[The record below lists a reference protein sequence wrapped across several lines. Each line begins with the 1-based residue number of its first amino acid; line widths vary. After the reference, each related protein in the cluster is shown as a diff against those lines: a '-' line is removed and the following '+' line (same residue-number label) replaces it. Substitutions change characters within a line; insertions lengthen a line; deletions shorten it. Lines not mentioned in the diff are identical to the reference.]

1 MNKENIS
8 YGSKLLLIPFFC
20 IKIINKKI
28 IDIDLKYLI
37 DSGIIDILNIQS
49 IIEMKK
55 KQELLNNHPYKIW
68 CGSNGKWYTYLPDEE
83 KGRILKKRNTK
94 KDIEDVVIFYWNE
107 TTNSP
112 TIEEVFNEWNDYRLE
127 LKKISKSSHTRL
139 QQVFKRHYSEF
150 GKKRIKNI
158 TENEF
163 IEFLERQI
171 PEHSLSAKA
180 FASLKTIT
188 KGILKRAKRKELI
201 SYNAEDVLSQL
212 DISNN
217 EFNKII
223 KEDYEEVFNEQETQ
237 ITIKYLKD
245 NLDIRNSAILLMF
258 ITGTRIGEIV
268 ALKPEDIN
276 IEKNTI
282 KIKRT
287 ETRYK
292 ENNKTIY
299 EVKLFP
305 KTQSGNR
312 EIVVPSS
319 YQWLLR
325 NLKAYSENKE
335 WVFME
340 KNKRLTTLL
349 IRKRVYKMC
358 KDTNIYKK
366 SPHKIR
372 ATYDTILLD
381 ANLDKR
387 FIKDQMGH
395 SDITTSEKYYHRN
408 RKSLE
413 KKSEIINSIS
423 EFTLV

>member
-1 MNKENIS
+1 MNRN
-8 YGSKLLLIPFFC
+8 
-20 IKIINKKI
+20 
-28 IDIDLKYLI
+28 IDLKYLI
-37 DSGIIDILNIQS
+37 DSGIIDIPNIQS

-55 KQELLNNHPYKIW
+55 RQELLNNHPYKIW
-68 CGSNGKWYTYLPDEE
+68 EGSNGKWYTYLPDEM

-94 KDIEDVVIFYWNE
+94 KDIEDVVIIYWDE
-107 TTNSP
+107 IINSP
-112 TIEEVFNEWNDYRLE
+112 TIEETFNEWNNYRLE
-127 LKKISKSSHTRL
+127 LKKISKSSYTRL

-150 GKKRIKNI
+150 GKRRIKDVS
-158 TENEF
+158 ENGF

-188 KGILKRAKRKELI
+188 KGILKRAKRKNLI
-201 SYNAEDVLSQL
+201 SYSAEDVLSQL
-212 DISNN
+212 DVSNN
-217 EFNKII
+217 EFNKKN
-223 KEDYEEVFNEQETQ
+223 KEDYEEVFNEKETQ

-258 ITGTRIGEIV
+258 ITGARIGEIV

-282 KIKRT
+282 KIRYI

-292 ENNKTIY
+292 ENGKTIY
-299 EVKLFP
+299 AVKMFS

-312 EIVVPSS
+312 EIVVPSN

-325 NLKAYSENKE
+325 NLKVYSKNKE
-335 WVFME
+335 WVFVE
-340 KNKRLTTLL
+340 KDKRLTTLL

-408 RKSLE
+408 RKSIE
-413 KKSEIINSIS
+413 KKSEIINSIP
-423 EFTLV
+423 EFALV

>member
-1 MNKENIS
+1 MTKR
-8 YGSKLLLIPFFC
+8 
-20 IKIINKKI
+20 
-28 IDIDLKYLI
+28 
-37 DSGIIDILNIQS
+37 
-49 IIEMKK
+49 
-55 KQELLNNHPYKIW
+55 QELLNNHPYKIW
-68 CGSNGKWYTYLPDEE
+68 CGSNSKWYTYLPDEM
-83 KGRILKKRNTK
+83 KGRVLKKKSTK
-94 KDIEDVVIFYWNE
+94 KDIEDAIITYWDEVI
-107 TTNSP
+107 NSP
-112 TIEEVFNEWNDYRLE
+112 TIEEIFNEWNDYRLE
-127 LKKISKSSHTRL
+127 LKKISNSSHTRL
-139 QQVFKRHYSEF
+139 KQVFKRHYSEF
-150 GKKRIKNI
+150 GKKRIKDI
-158 TENEF
+158 TEDEF

-188 KGILKRAKRKELI
+188 KGILKRAKRKKLI
-201 SYNAEDVLSQL
+201 SYSPEDVLSQL

-237 ITIKYLKD
+237 SAIKYLKD

-258 ITGTRIGEIV
+258 ITGARIGEIV

-276 IEKNTI
+276 VDKNTI
-282 KIKRT
+282 KIGHI
-287 ETRYK
+287 ETRYE
-292 ENNKTIY
+292 ENGKTIY
-299 EVKLFP
+299 TVKLFS

-312 EIVVPSS
+312 VIVIPSN
-319 YQWLLR
+319 YKWFLR
-325 NLKAYSENKE
+325 NLSAYSANKE

-340 KNKRLTTLL
+340 KDKRLTTFL

-413 KKSEIINSIS
+413 KKSQIINSIS

>member
-1 MNKENIS
+1 M
-8 YGSKLLLIPFFC
+8 
-20 IKIINKKI
+20 
-28 IDIDLKYLI
+28 DIDLKYLI
-37 DSGIIDILNIQS
+37 DSGIIDVPNIQS
-49 IIEMKK
+49 ILEMQKR
-55 KQELLNNHPYKIW
+55 QELLNNHPYKIW
-68 CGSNGKWYTYLPDEE
+68 CGSNGKWYTYLPDKK
-83 KGRILKKRNTK
+83 KGRILKKRNNK
-94 KDIEDVVIFYWNE
+94 KDIEEAIITYWNE
-107 TTNSP
+107 TINSP
-112 TIEEVFNEWNDYRLE
+112 TIEEIFNEWNDYRLE

-150 GKKRIKNI
+150 GKKRIKDI

-217 EFNKII
+217 EFNKTI

-237 ITIKYLKD
+237 IAIKYLKD

-276 IEKNTI
+276 VEKNTI
-282 KIKRT
+282 KIRRT

-292 ENNKTIY
+292 ENHKTIY
-299 EVKLFP
+299 EVKLFS

-312 EIVVPSS
+312 EIVIPIN

-325 NLKAYSENKE
+325 NLKTYSENKE

-358 KDTNIYKK
+358 KETNIYKK

-413 KKSEIINSIS
+413 KKSKIINSIP
-423 EFTLV
+423 EFALM

>member
-1 MNKENIS
+1 MTN
-8 YGSKLLLIPFFC
+8 
-20 IKIINKKI
+20 
-28 IDIDLKYLI
+28 IDLNYLI
-37 DSGIIDILNIQS
+37 DNGIIDLPNIQS

-55 KQELLNNHPYKIW
+55 RQELLNNHPYKIW
-68 CGSNGKWYTYLPDEE
+68 CGSNGKWYTYLPDET
-83 KGRILKKRNTK
+83 KGRVLKKKSTK
-94 KDIEDVVIFYWNE
+94 EDIEDVVITYWDE
-107 TTNSP
+107 IINSP
-112 TIEEVFNEWNDYRLE
+112 IIEEVFNEWNDYRLE

-139 QQVFKRHYSEF
+139 KQVFKRHYSEF
-150 GKKRIKNI
+150 GKKRIKDV
-158 TENEF
+158 TEDEF

-188 KGILKRAKRKELI
+188 KGILKRAKRKKLI
-201 SYNAEDVLSQL
+201 SYSAEDVLSQL
-212 DISNN
+212 DVSNN
-217 EFNKII
+217 EFNKTI

-237 ITIKYLKD
+237 TAIKYLKD

-258 ITGTRIGEIV
+258 ITGVRIGEIV
-268 ALKPEDIN
+268 ALKPEDID
-276 IEKNTI
+276 IEKNTV

-292 ENNKTIY
+292 ENGKTIY
-299 EVKLFP
+299 TVKMFP

-312 EIVVPSS
+312 EIVVPFN

-325 NLKAYSENKE
+325 NLKTYSANKE

-340 KNKRLTTLL
+340 KDKRLTTLL

-358 KDTNIYKK
+358 KETNIYKK

-408 RKSLE
+408 RKSLD
-413 KKSEIINSIS
+413 KKSEMINSIS
-423 EFTLV
+423 EFSLI

>member
-1 MNKENIS
+1 MTKR
-8 YGSKLLLIPFFC
+8 
-20 IKIINKKI
+20 
-28 IDIDLKYLI
+28 
-37 DSGIIDILNIQS
+37 
-49 IIEMKK
+49 
-55 KQELLNNHPYKIW
+55 QELLNNHPYKIW
-68 CGSNGKWYTYLPDEE
+68 EGSNGKWYTYLPDEE
-83 KGRILKKRNTK
+83 KGRILKKKSTK
-94 KDIEDVVIFYWNE
+94 KEIENIVIVYWDE
-107 TTNSP
+107 IINSP

-127 LKKISKSSHTRL
+127 LKKISNSSHTRL
-139 QQVFKRHYSEF
+139 KQVFKRHYSKF
-150 GKKRIKNI
+150 GKKRIRNV
-158 TENEF
+158 TEDEF
-163 IEFLERQI
+163 IDFLERQI

-188 KGILKRAKRKELI
+188 KGILKRAKRKKLI
-201 SYNAEDVLSQL
+201 SYSSEDILSQL
-212 DISNN
+212 DVSNK
-217 EFNKII
+217 EFSKTI
-223 KEDYEEVFNEQETQ
+223 KEDYEEVFDEQETQ
-237 ITIKYLKD
+237 IAIKYLKD

-258 ITGTRIGEIV
+258 ITGARIGEIV
-268 ALKPEDIN
+268 ALKSEDIYVKEN
-276 IEKNTI
+276 II
-282 KIKRT
+282 KIRRT
-287 ETRYK
+287 ETRYE

-299 EVKLFP
+299 TIKPFP

-312 EIVVPSS
+312 NIVIPSN

-325 NLKAYSENKE
+325 DLSAYSINKE
-335 WVFME
+335 WIFME
-340 KNKRLTTLL
+340 NDKRLTTLL

>member
-1 MNKENIS
+1 MDRN
-8 YGSKLLLIPFFC
+8 
-20 IKIINKKI
+20 
-28 IDIDLKYLI
+28 IDLKYLI
-37 DSGIIDILNIQS
+37 DSGIIDVPNIQS
-49 IIEMKK
+49 ILEMKK
-55 KQELLNNHPYKIW
+55 RQELLDNHPYKIW

-94 KDIEDVVIFYWNE
+94 KDIEDVVISYWNE
-107 TTNSP
+107 AVNSP

-150 GKKRIKNI
+150 GKKRIKDI

-237 ITIKYLKD
+237 IAIKYLKD

-258 ITGTRIGEIV
+258 VTGTRIGEIV

-282 KIKRT
+282 KIRRT

-325 NLKAYSENKE
+325 NLKAYSKNKE

-358 KDTNIYKK
+358 KDNNIYKK

-372 ATYDTILLD
+372 ATYDAILLD

-408 RKSLE
+408 RKTLE

-423 EFTLV
+423 EFALV

>member
-1 MNKENIS
+1 MTKR
-8 YGSKLLLIPFFC
+8 K
-20 IKIINKKI
+20 
-28 IDIDLKYLI
+28 
-37 DSGIIDILNIQS
+37 
-49 IIEMKK
+49 
-55 KQELLNNHPYKIW
+55 ELLSSHPYKIW
-68 CGSNGKWYTYLPDEE
+68 EGTNGKWYTYLPDEN
-83 KGRILKKRNTK
+83 KGRVLKKRSSK
-94 KDIEDVVIFYWNE
+94 KDIEDIVVIYWDKAI
-107 TTNSP
+107 NSP
-112 TIEEVFNEWNDYRLE
+112 TIKDIFYEWNDYRLE
-127 LKKISKSSHTRL
+127 LNKISKSSHTRL
-139 QQVFKRHYSEF
+139 EQVFKRHYSTF
-150 GKKRIKNI
+150 GKKHIRDVA
-158 TENEF
+158 ENEF

-223 KEDYEEVFNEQETQ
+223 KEDYEEVFNEKETQ
-237 ITIKYLKD
+237 IVIKYLKD
-245 NLDIRNSAILLMF
+245 NLDIRNSAVLLMF
-258 ITGTRIGEIV
+258 ITGARIGEIV
-268 ALKPEDIN
+268 ALKSEDVN
-276 IEKNTI
+276 VEKNTI
-282 KIKRT
+282 KIRRI

-299 EVKLFP
+299 TVKMFS
-305 KTQSGNR
+305 KTQAGNR
-312 EIVVPSS
+312 EIVVPSN

-325 NLKAYSENKE
+325 NLKVYSENKE
-335 WVFME
+335 WIFME
-340 KNKRLTTLL
+340 KDKRFTTLL

-381 ANLDKR
+381 AHLDKR

-408 RKSLE
+408 RKSIE
-413 KKSEIINSIS
+413 KKSEIINSIP
-423 EFTLV
+423 EFALI

>member
-1 MNKENIS
+1 MTKR
-8 YGSKLLLIPFFC
+8 K
-20 IKIINKKI
+20 
-28 IDIDLKYLI
+28 
-37 DSGIIDILNIQS
+37 
-49 IIEMKK
+49 
-55 KQELLNNHPYKIW
+55 ELLSNHPYKIW
-68 CGSNGKWYTYLPDEE
+68 EGTNGKWYTYLPDEN
-83 KGRILKKRNTK
+83 KGRVLKKRSSK
-94 KDIEDVVIFYWNE
+94 KDIEDIVVIYWDE
-107 TTNSP
+107 AINSP
-112 TIEEVFNEWNDYRLE
+112 TIKDIFYEWNDYRLE
-127 LKKISKSSHTRL
+127 LNKISKSSHTRL
-139 QQVFKRHYSEF
+139 EQVFKRHYSTF
-150 GKKRIKNI
+150 GKKHIRDV

-188 KGILKRAKRKELI
+188 KGILKRAKRKKLI
-201 SYNAEDVLSQL
+201 SYTPEDVLFQL
-212 DISNN
+212 EISNN
-217 EFNKII
+217 EFQKNI
-223 KEDYEEVFNEQETQ
+223 KEDYEEVFNEEETS
-237 ITIKYLKD
+237 IAIKYLKD
-245 NLDIRNSAILLMF
+245 NLDIRNSAVLLMF
-258 ITGTRIGEIV
+258 ITGARIGEIV
-268 ALKPEDIN
+268 ALKSEDVN
-276 IEKNTI
+276 VEKNTI
-282 KIKRT
+282 RIRRI

-299 EVKLFP
+299 TVKMFS
-305 KTQSGNR
+305 KTQAGNR
-312 EIVVPSS
+312 EIVVPSN

-325 NLKAYSENKE
+325 DLKAYSENKE
-335 WVFME
+335 WIFME

-381 ANLDKR
+381 AHLDKR

-408 RKSLE
+408 RKSIE

-423 EFTLV
+423 EFALV

>member
-1 MNKENIS
+1 MDRN
-8 YGSKLLLIPFFC
+8 
-20 IKIINKKI
+20 
-28 IDIDLKYLI
+28 IDLKYLI
-37 DSGIIDILNIQS
+37 DSGIIDVPNIQS
-49 IIEMKK
+49 ILEMKK
-55 KQELLNNHPYKIW
+55 RQELLDNHPYKIW

-107 TTNSP
+107 TINSP

-150 GKKRIKNI
+150 GKKRIKDI

-201 SYNAEDVLSQL
+201 PYNTEDVLSQL

-237 ITIKYLKD
+237 IAIKYLKD

-282 KIKRT
+282 KIRRT

-312 EIVVPSS
+312 EIVVPSN

-325 NLKAYSENKE
+325 NLKVYSENKE

-358 KDTNIYKK
+358 KDNNIYKK

-413 KKSEIINSIS
+413 KKSKIINSIS
-423 EFTLV
+423 EFALM

>member
-1 MNKENIS
+1 M
-8 YGSKLLLIPFFC
+8 
-20 IKIINKKI
+20 
-28 IDIDLKYLI
+28 DIDLKYLI
-37 DSGIIDILNIQS
+37 DSGIIDVPNIQS
-49 IIEMKK
+49 ILEMQKR
-55 KQELLNNHPYKIW
+55 QELLNNHPYKIW
-68 CGSNGKWYTYLPDEE
+68 CGSNGKWYTYLPDKK
-83 KGRILKKRNTK
+83 KGRILKKRNNK
-94 KDIEDVVIFYWNE
+94 KDIEEAIITYWNE
-107 TTNSP
+107 TINSP
-112 TIEEVFNEWNDYRLE
+112 TIEEIFNEWNDYRLE

-150 GKKRIKNI
+150 GKKRIKDI

-217 EFNKII
+217 EFNKTI

-237 ITIKYLKD
+237 IAIKYLKD

-276 IEKNTI
+276 VEKNTI
-282 KIKRT
+282 KIRRT

-292 ENNKTIY
+292 ENHKTIY

-312 EIVVPSS
+312 EIVIPIN

-325 NLKAYSENKE
+325 NLKTYSENKE

-358 KDTNIYKK
+358 KETNIYKK

-413 KKSEIINSIS
+413 KKSKIINSIP
-423 EFTLV
+423 EFALM

>member
-1 MNKENIS
+1 M
-8 YGSKLLLIPFFC
+8 
-20 IKIINKKI
+20 
-28 IDIDLKYLI
+28 DIDLKYLI
-37 DSGIIDILNIQS
+37 DSGIIDVPNIQS

-55 KQELLNNHPYKIW
+55 RQELLDNHPYKIW
-68 CGSNGKWYTYLPDEE
+68 CGSNGKWYTYLPDEM
-83 KGRILKKRNTK
+83 KGRVLKKRNNK
-94 KDIEDVVIFYWNE
+94 KDIEEAIIIYWNE
-107 TTNSP
+107 TINSP
-112 TIEEVFNEWNDYRLE
+112 TIKDIFYEWNDYRLE
-127 LKKISKSSHTRL
+127 LNKISKSSHTRL
-139 QQVFKRHYSEF
+139 EQVFKRHYSTF
-150 GKKRIKNI
+150 GKKHIRDV

-180 FASLKTIT
+180 FGSLKTIT
-188 KGILKRAKRKELI
+188 KGILKRAKRKKLI
-201 SYNAEDVLSQL
+201 FYTPEDVLFQL
-212 DISNN
+212 EISNN
-217 EFNKII
+217 EFQKNI
-223 KEDYEEVFNEQETQ
+223 KEDYEEVFDEEETS
-237 ITIKYLKD
+237 TAIKYLKD
-245 NLDIRNSAILLMF
+245 NLDIRNSAVLLMF
-258 ITGTRIGEIV
+258 ITGARIGEIV
-268 ALKPEDIN
+268 ALKSEDVN
-276 IEKNTI
+276 VEKNTI
-282 KIKRT
+282 KIRRI

-299 EVKLFP
+299 TVKMFS
-305 KTQSGNR
+305 KTQAGNR
-312 EIVVPSS
+312 EIVVPSN

-325 NLKAYSENKE
+325 NLKAYSKNKE

-423 EFTLV
+423 EFMLM

>member
-1 MNKENIS
+1 MNKN
-8 YGSKLLLIPFFC
+8 
-20 IKIINKKI
+20 
-28 IDIDLKYLI
+28 IDLQYAI
-37 DSGIIDILNIQS
+37 NNGIIDLPNIQS
-49 IIEMKK
+49 IIEMKNR
-55 KQELLNNHPYKIW
+55 QELLNNHPYKIW
-68 CGSNGKWYTYLPDEE
+68 CGSNGKWYTYLPDKT

-94 KDIEDVVIFYWNE
+94 IDIEKVIIEYWNE
-107 TTNSP
+107 SINSP

-127 LKKISKSSHTRL
+127 LKKISKSSHIRL
-139 QQVFKRHYSEF
+139 QQVFKRHYLEF
-150 GKKRIKNI
+150 GKKRIKDV
-158 TENEF
+158 TENDF
-163 IEFLERQI
+163 IEFLERQV

-188 KGILKRAKRKELI
+188 KGILKRAKRKKLI
-201 SYNAEDVLSQL
+201 SYSFEDVLSQL
-212 DISNN
+212 DVSNN

-223 KEDYEEVFNEQETQ
+223 KEDYEEVFDELETQ
-237 ITIKYLKD
+237 TAIKYLKD

-258 ITGTRIGEIV
+258 ITGARIGEIV
-268 ALKPEDIN
+268 TLKSDDID

-299 EVKLFP
+299 AIKSFP

-312 EIVVPSS
+312 EIVVPFN
-319 YQWLLR
+319 YQWFLR
-325 NLKAYSENKE
+325 NLKNYSKNKE

-340 KNKRLTTLL
+340 GDHRLTTLL

-413 KKSEIINSIS
+413 KKAEIINSIP
-423 EFTLV
+423 EFALM

>member
-1 MNKENIS
+1 MTKR
-8 YGSKLLLIPFFC
+8 K
-20 IKIINKKI
+20 
-28 IDIDLKYLI
+28 
-37 DSGIIDILNIQS
+37 
-49 IIEMKK
+49 
-55 KQELLNNHPYKIW
+55 ELLSNHPYKIW
-68 CGSNGKWYTYLPDEE
+68 EGTNGKWYTYLPNEN
-83 KGRILKKRNTK
+83 KGRVLKKRSSK
-94 KDIEDVVIFYWNE
+94 KDIEDIVVIYWDE
-107 TTNSP
+107 AINSP
-112 TIEEVFNEWNDYRLE
+112 TIKDIFYEWNDYRLE
-127 LKKISKSSHTRL
+127 LNKISKSSHTRL
-139 QQVFKRHYSEF
+139 EQVFKRHYSTF
-150 GKKRIKNI
+150 GKKHIRDVA
-158 TENEF
+158 ENEF

-223 KEDYEEVFNEQETQ
+223 KEDYEEVFNEKETQ
-237 ITIKYLKD
+237 IVIKYLKD
-245 NLDIRNSAILLMF
+245 NLDIRNSAVLLMF
-258 ITGTRIGEIV
+258 ITGARIGEIV
-268 ALKPEDIN
+268 ALKSEDVN
-276 IEKNTI
+276 VEKNTI
-282 KIKRT
+282 KIRRI

-299 EVKLFP
+299 TVKMFS
-305 KTQSGNR
+305 KTQAGNR
-312 EIVVPSS
+312 EIVVPSN

-335 WVFME
+335 WIFME
-340 KNKRLTTLL
+340 KDKRLTTLL

-381 ANLDKR
+381 ALLDKR

-408 RKSLE
+408 RKTLE
-413 KKSEIINSIS
+413 KKSEIINSIP
-423 EFTLV
+423 EFALV